1 MINYQSKEWN
11 NLCSPIFKSNDKWCE
26 ANNYYDDVW
35 NWSVADDLAKKII
48 ENNLV
53 IDKDCIEFIF
63 EKFDTGVQ
71 DLTGGYYDKFKN
83 YLKENEDEA

>member
-1 MINYQSKEWN
+1 MVY
-11 NLCSPIFKSNDKWCE
+11 
-26 ANNYYDDVW
+26 
-35 NWSVADDLAKKII
+35 I

-71 DLTGGYYDKFKN
+71 DLNGGYYDEFKN
-83 YLKENEDEA
+83 YLKENEDEHME